1 MRKLI
6 SLMALVMS
14 TNLYAGVQET
24 VNDIFGSINNVLVTV
39 LFFKVPF
46 VELPFLLLVMVSG
59 GLFFTIRY
67 GFINVRLFSHAFKV
81 VAGKYDN
88 PNHAGEI
95 SHFQALTSA
104 LSATVGLGN
113 IAGVAV
119 AIKLG
124 GPGAVFWLWVC
135 AFFGMSMKFSSCTFA
150 QLYRDIDDN
159 GKVLGG
165 PMVYLKKAFAEKNW
179 PMFGK
184 ILGVFAATATIFAA
198 FGGGNMFQANQTY
211 ELLSQEFPVLANHP
225 FIVGA
230 VLAAFTGIVILGGI
244 QRIADVTSKL
254 VPAMCI
260 FYCVSCLVV
269 ILGQVDQIG
278 NLFYEIFRQAF
289 NPDAIYGGTFIGV
302 LIQGVQRASFSNEA
316 GVGSAAIAHAAAKT
330 DEPIREGVVAMLGPF
345 IDTIVVCTMT
355 ALTILITEAHLD
367 PELANNGA
375 LITAKAFSTIAPW
388 MTGLLTIATVIFA
401 YSTMISYGYY
411 GERATSFLFG
421 EKFVK
426 AFQVIYVLVIV
437 IAPSLSLG
445 NVIDFSDYMLLSM
458 ALPNIIGMMF
468 ISGQVKDL
476 LVKYLKK
483 LNSGEMKVYR

>member
-1 MRKLI
+1 
-6 SLMALVMS
+6 MS
-14 TNLYAGVQET
+14 RILLLLACVSTTAAFAGVQDTINDVFGTINHVVET
-24 VNDIFGSINNVLVTV
+24 A
-39 LFFKVPF
+39 LFFKVPI
-46 VELPFLLLVMVSG
+46 VQLPFLLCVMVSG
-59 GLFFTIRY
+59 GLFFTFRY
-67 GFINVRLFSHAFKV
+67 GFTNVRLFSHAWKV
-81 VAGKYDN
+81 VAGKYDD
-88 PNHAGEI
+88 PSHEGEI

-124 GPGAVFWLWVC
+124 GPGAVFWLWVV

-150 QLYRDIDDN
+150 QLYRDIDSN
-159 GKVLGG
+159 GKVIGG
-165 PMVYLKKAFAEKNW
+165 PMVYLKKAFAEKGWNF
-179 PMFGK
+179 FGK
-184 ILGVFAATATIFAA
+184 FLGYFAAVATIFAA

-211 ELLSQEFPVLANHP
+211 ELLSQEFPALADYP
-225 FIVGA
+225 FVVGG

-254 VPAMCI
+254 VPAMCL
-260 FYCVSCLVV
+260 FYCVTCLVIIISNFSEV
-269 ILGQVDQIG
+269 GG
-278 NLFYEIFRQAF
+278 LFAEIFKQAF
-289 NPDAIYGGTFIGV
+289 SPEAAFGGTFIGV
-302 LIQGVQRASFSNEA
+302 FIQGVQRASFSNEA

-355 ALTILITEAHLD
+355 ALTILITNAHLD

-375 LITAKAFSTIAPW
+375 LITAKAFSTLGSW
-388 MTGLLTIATVIFA
+388 MPMLLTVATVIFA

-421 EKFVK
+421 EKNIKF
-426 AFQVIYVLVIV
+426 FRIFYVAVIV
-437 IAPSLSLG
+437 IAPGLSLS
-445 NVIDFSDYMLLSM
+445 NVITFSDLMLLSM

-468 ISGQVKDL
+468 ISKKVKEL
-476 LVKYLKK
+476 LDKYLTR
-483 LNSGEMKVYR
+483 LRAGEMKVYK